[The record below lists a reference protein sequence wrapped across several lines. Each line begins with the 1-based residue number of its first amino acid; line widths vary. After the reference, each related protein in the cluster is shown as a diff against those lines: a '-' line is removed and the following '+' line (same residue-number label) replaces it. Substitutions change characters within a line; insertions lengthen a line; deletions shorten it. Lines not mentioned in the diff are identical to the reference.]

1 MRNGSGRNQRAVVA
15 EHEDFDLGRGILRAL
30 VMRLLMR
37 NPRDSFVA
45 IVATAAVAAIFING
59 LFLQPGP
66 HPAPIF
72 AVRPLAIVANETTGG
87 VIATLPRPR
96 PAEAEVAGAA
106 GSAALRTRA
115 DIISDVQ
122 RELTRRGFYDGTVDG
137 IYGAKTDAAVR
148 DFEQTSGLK
157 PSAEPTE
164 ALLQSILRSA
174 AKAPAS
180 TRGGTQKEDAIAA
193 LLAPSRQ
200 VLAIQRALSEYG
212 YGPLK
217 ATGIYDADTR
227 ATIERFE
234 RDRKLPITGQISER
248 VTRELAGLTGRP
260 LD

>member
-1 MRNGSGRNQRAVVA
+1 MRNGALRNRGAA
-15 EHEDFDLGRGILRAL
+15 AADDDDFDLRRGMLWAL
-30 VMRLLMR
+30 VGRWLMR

-45 IVATAAVAAIFING
+45 MLAAAAVSAIFING

-66 HPAPIF
+66 HPAPMF
-72 AVRPLAIVANETTGG
+72 AVRPLPVVSNEATGG
-87 VIATLPRPR
+87 IVPRLPRPR
-96 PAEAEVAGAA
+96 PAEAESGGQAASVA
-106 GSAALRTRA
+106 SRPRA
-115 DIISDVQ
+115 EIISDVQ
-122 RELTRRGFYDGTVDG
+122 RELARRGFYDGTVDG

-157 PSAEPTE
+157 PSVEPTE
-164 ALLQSILRSA
+164 ALLQSIVRST
-174 AKAPAS
+174 AKAPPAGHS
-180 TRGGTQKEDAIAA
+180 GGQDAIAT

-200 VLAIQRALSEYG
+200 IMAIQRALSDYG

-217 ATGIYDADTR
+217 ASGTYDAETR